1 VKSAYSGWSYRDNKT
16 SSEAGMMCL
25 KPLVIDLSQPNGE
38 PNEAFEATKAE
49 FVEYARKQ
57 DVLFLKGYGVEG
69 RPPPIP
75 HGPDKFNS
83 IQAFWS
89 KTGARA
95 DTYQAGEVTFVEHPQ
110 MTLLPSTAHRRT
122 LKNSSAWREGV
133 TVLELLNACL
143 EDDRYRGGW

>member
-1 VKSAYSGWSYRDNKT
+1 MKSAYSGWSYRDNKT

-95 DTYQAGEVTFVEHPQ
+95 GSFFSPLHSCVFNGGSWKQPSRSRAWTTYLWTESMVRSANFKSQTTSV
-110 MTLLPSTAHRRT
+110 ST
-122 LKNSSAWREGV
+122 
-133 TVLELLNACL
+133 
-143 EDDRYRGGW
+143 